1 MTDQLGIFNRRC
13 STFVQRNTK
22 RVATAKQKTRRRC
35 APFRLPLSCCASSLS
50 LFSSA
55 GNMGRAEIPASKCIA
70 KMFKEP
76 KCPASTPARKDLK
89 LPGLHKVTGQPVV
102 LRGDLTPD
110 EAWRV
115 FDDYCKNLDASNME
129 PLESASWQLQLM
141 VVKLSIRIPKR
152 R

>member
-1 MTDQLGIFNRRC
+1 
-13 STFVQRNTK
+13 
-22 RVATAKQKTRRRC
+22 
-35 APFRLPLSCCASSLS
+35 
-50 LFSSA
+50 
-55 GNMGRAEIPASKCIA
+55 MGRAEIPASKCIA

-129 PLESASWQLQLM
+129 PLESASWQLQLT
-141 VVKLSIRIPKR
+141 VVKLSICIPKR